1 MRHRKATFI
10 ILFAMIVAIIGPA
23 SAQDDEHYTIAYFL
37 FSFTNPFKEE
47 MAELGYIEGENTTYL
62 TPSYEVF
69 ATMTQEEAM
78 ADVQRQVAEILAA
91 GPDII
96 ITNTD
101 TDAVLYQT
109 MAAETPIVFA
119 RSDDPVATGAV
130 ADLVNPGGL
139 LTGNITNRP
148 HERRLQ
154 VLTEIKPETKKIYYL
169 YSTLT
174 GEAET
179 VRAQVEAI
187 GEELG
192 VEVVLAPI
200 TDVPSALELLE
211 NTPEDIDWLF
221 LTPFVPFFDPTFNAK
236 LTEVSLARKAGIA
249 GVIDQPTQGYLI
261 GYGPNIDDSDRQTAR
276 IADRIL
282 RGASP
287 ADLPVQTSE
296 NYLTVNL
303 EAAAAIELEIPEG
316 ILRQANNIVRPGYFD
331 NLPQFGAP
339 PES

>member
-37 FSFTNPFKEE
+37 FSFTNPFKVE

-62 TPSYEVF
+62 APSYVGYE
-69 ATMTQEEAM
+69 TMTMEEAM
-78 ADVQRQVAEILAA
+78 ADSQRQIAEILAA

-101 TDAVLYQT
+101 TDAVFYQT
-109 MAAETPIVFA
+109 MAGETPIVFA

-139 LTGNITNRP
+139 MTGNITNRP

-169 YSTLT
+169 YSTMT
-174 GEAET
+174 GEAEI
-179 VRAQVEAI
+179 VREQVEIVGA
-187 GEELG
+187 ELG

-200 TDVPSALELLE
+200 TDVASALELLE
-211 NTPEDIDWLF
+211 NAPEDIDWLF
-221 LTPFVPFFDPTFNAK
+221 LTPFVPFDLEFYAK
-236 LTEVSLARKAGIA
+236 LSEVSLSRKAGIA
-249 GVIDQPTQGYLI
+249 GVIDQPTQGYVV
-261 GYGPNIDDSDRQTAR
+261 GYGPSLDDSDRQTAR

-316 ILRQANNIVRPGYFD
+316 ILRQANTIVRPGYFD